1 MRDLPPVPSV
11 LIDAAE
17 LARMLS
23 VSKQTVVR
31 MTESG
36 RLPEPLRLS
45 AKTIRWRRADI
56 EAWIAGGCQPLADVG
71 ESQEVAL

>member
-1 MRDLPPVPSV
+1 MSKASLPPVELLKKLEVARILGISV
-11 LIDAAE
+11 
-17 LARMLS
+17 
-23 VSKQTVVR
+23 QTVVR

-56 EAWIAGGCQPLADVG
+56 EVWIAGGCQPLADVG
-71 ESQEVAL
+71 ENQEVA